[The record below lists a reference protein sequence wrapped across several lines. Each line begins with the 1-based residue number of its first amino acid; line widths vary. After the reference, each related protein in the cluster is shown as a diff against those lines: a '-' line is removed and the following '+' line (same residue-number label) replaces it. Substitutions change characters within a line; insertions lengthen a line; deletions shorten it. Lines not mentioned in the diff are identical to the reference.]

1 MAGRPTDVAHGAC
14 RQAGQRNCK
23 FTKNKPNVG
32 RLAKKLSACRK
43 IRRMVFFHDNTGA
56 AAQYGPSDTAK
67 TAIQRGETGLAA
79 VTNGPF
85 GRAIKQDY
93 ANTLALS
100 ALTSGA
106 PSWP

>member
-1 MAGRPTDVAHGAC
+1 
-14 RQAGQRNCK
+14 
-23 FTKNKPNVG
+23 
-32 RLAKKLSACRK
+32 
-43 IRRMVFFHDNTGA
+43 MVFFHDNTGA
-56 AAQYGPSDTAK
+56 AAQHGPSDTAK